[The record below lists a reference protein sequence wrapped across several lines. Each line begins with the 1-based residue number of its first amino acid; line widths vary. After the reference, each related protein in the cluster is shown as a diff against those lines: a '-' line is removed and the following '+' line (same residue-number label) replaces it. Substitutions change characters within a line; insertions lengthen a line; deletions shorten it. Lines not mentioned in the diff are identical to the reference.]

1 MMDIESFYSVCPEI
15 LSKHIA
21 LRCPGLDVAMDPFC
35 GAGGNVIQLAKRYK
49 HVIAVDIDANKLEF
63 AKRNAEIYGV
73 REKITF
79 IQGDFFEIAETLKK
93 YKPQVI
99 VTSPPW
105 GGPSYKKHEVYSLEK
120 HMCKDYEGGGR
131 KLFDL
136 LRSIAPNVALHIP
149 KTTGRN
155 ELIQFGKLFDL
166 NMEIQH
172 NYIDESHDW
181 ITAFFGRFFNMKT
194 KFLSNDNKLYSAQD
208 RLNQYKNTVTPKE
221 TQSKQYGTE
230 NTDMNPYEVKVKYC
244 KERNLNTD
252 ITKKGL
258 CTKKPTLKLGE
269 TQKIIIVQ
277 KRTKTCYLVHSME
290 SRNSVITLCDKL
302 REMENNLRRIQK
314 VEKYDMCLIFFGAEW
329 YRGKIMDETNEGML
343 KIYLIDIA
351 QTMLFNR
358 KDVYE
363 IPKQFEGESL
373 LIEIVV
379 TPPPKE
385 ILTTVYANVEA
396 IKTIV
401 PSTVVKLI

>member
-1 MMDIESFYSVCPEI
+1 
-15 LSKHIA
+15 
-21 LRCPGLDVAMDPFC
+21 
-35 GAGGNVIQLAKRYK
+35 
-49 HVIAVDIDANKLEF
+49 
-63 AKRNAEIYGV
+63 
-73 REKITF
+73 
-79 IQGDFFEIAETLKK
+79 
-93 YKPQVI
+93 
-99 VTSPPW
+99 
-105 GGPSYKKHEVYSLEK
+105 
-120 HMCKDYEGGGR
+120 MCKDYEGGGR

-166 NMEIQH
+166 NMKIQH
-172 NYIDESHDW
+172 NYIDERHDS
-181 ITAFFGRFFNMKT
+181 ITAFFGRFFNMNT

-221 TQSKQYGTE
+221 TQPKQYGTE

-244 KERNLNTD
+244 KERNLSTETYT
-252 ITKKGL
+252 TKDL
-258 CTKKPTLKLGE
+258 CTKKSTLKLGE
-269 TQKIIIVQ
+269 TQKIMIVQ

-290 SRNSVITLCDKL
+290 SRKSVITLCDKL

-329 YRGKIMDETNEGML
+329 YRGKIMDETKDGML

-351 QTMLFNR
+351 QMMLFNQR
-358 KDVYE
+358 EVYE
-363 IPKQFEGESL
+363 MPKHFEGESL

-385 ILTTVYANVEA
+385 MLTTVYANVEA
-396 IKTIV
+396 IKTIGL
-401 PSTVVKLI
+401 STVVKLI